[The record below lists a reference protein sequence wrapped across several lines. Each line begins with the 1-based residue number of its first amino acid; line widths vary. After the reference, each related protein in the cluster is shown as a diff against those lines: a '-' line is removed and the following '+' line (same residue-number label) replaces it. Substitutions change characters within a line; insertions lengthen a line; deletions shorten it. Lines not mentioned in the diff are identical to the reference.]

1 MMIFVKSNA
10 LESLRTTSQAE
21 IDNSFYNLNS
31 HVYLPFMIAYLCSE
45 SKSDVND
52 NYSRSS
58 STFHTLNLLRRSF
71 YNIVTH
77 EWYIMH
83 LFWSSE
89 CSSKITPPPPA
100 PHNFET
106 FSL

>member
-10 LESLRTTSQAE
+10 LVSLRTTSQAE

-31 HVYLPFMIAYLCSE
+31 HVCLPFMIAYLCSE

-52 NYSRSS
+52 NYSRSF

-77 EWYIMH
+77 EWNRRQ
-83 LFWSSE
+83 LLVTADG
-89 CSSKITPPPPA
+89 SSKITPPPP
-100 PHNFET
+100 PPK
-106 FSL
+106 L

>member
-45 SKSDVND
+45 SKLDVSN

-58 STFHTLNLLRRSF
+58 STFHTLNLLCRSF

-77 EWYIMH
+77 E
-83 LFWSSE
+83 
-89 CSSKITPPPPA
+89 
-100 PHNFET
+100 
-106 FSL
+106 